1 MKHGSGNRSLAKLR
15 RRTGLTQH
23 QLSHETGIPI
33 GRIVFFETDRIALL
47 PEEMNKV
54 RSALKKHHRKNAAAM
69 DAI

>member
-47 PEEMNKV
+47 PEEMDKV
-54 RSALKKHHRKNAAAM
+54 RNVLRKRARQTAA
-69 DAI
+69 DAVSV